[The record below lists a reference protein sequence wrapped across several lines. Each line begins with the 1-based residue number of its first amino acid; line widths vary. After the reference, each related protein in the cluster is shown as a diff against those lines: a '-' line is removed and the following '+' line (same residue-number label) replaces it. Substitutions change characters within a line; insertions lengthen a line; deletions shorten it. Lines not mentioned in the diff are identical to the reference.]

1 MSIRRKA
8 LAAATV
14 LTLAGGLSTAGT
26 EAASAAT
33 PQCSAVNQNCVEVY
47 SMRYATPAS
56 LGFVETVLLGIPCAA
71 CRPS

>member
-1 MSIRRKA
+1 MSIKRKA

-47 SMRYATPAS
+47 SMNTPRRPAWGS
-56 LGFVETVLLGIPCAA
+56 WRPCCWGSRCAA